1 MHTKPLQHGK
11 VASLSGPLAPR
22 LTRFDVAHAQRPLDP
37 RCRSHDEGGPERSVL
52 LLVGLGTLC
61 ACGPHPRACE
71 RHRQQVVNRHP
82 RDDGTDEVVIDK
94 VKQLSSK
101 SRAGRGKG
109 VVRRSISFCP
119 ADGRV
124 PCSCLVRVLSVC
136 RRHERFVQELFTF
149 ITSSQVKSSFV
160 SRCMQIIC
168 QPTPLCQPTPGTL
181 CVVPFTANG
190 FDTSHE
196 HFTSPSTNPAL
207 QPRRWSH
214 RHPTFY
220 SPWRISCAG
229 IRNPTPML
237 HRPYAHPPWIASLQK
252 ECACAFH
259 GPLRPLAPP
268 LVRLC

>member
-52 LLVGLGTLC
+52 LLVSLGTLS

-136 RRHERFVQELFTF
+136 LTTRAFRSLGSIRIFTF
-149 ITSSQVKSSFV
+149 ITMNQFRV
-160 SRCMQIIC
+160 
-168 QPTPLCQPTPGTL
+168 TL
-181 CVVPFTANG
+181 HAKNLPK
-190 FDTSHE
+190 
-196 HFTSPSTNPAL
+196 
-207 QPRRWSH
+207 R
-214 RHPTFY
+214 
-220 SPWRISCAG
+220 
-229 IRNPTPML
+229 
-237 HRPYAHPPWIASLQK
+237 
-252 ECACAFH
+252 
-259 GPLRPLAPP
+259 
-268 LVRLC
+268 

>member
-1 MHTKPLQHGK
+1 
-11 VASLSGPLAPR
+11 
-22 LTRFDVAHAQRPLDP
+22 
-37 RCRSHDEGGPERSVL
+37 
-52 LLVGLGTLC
+52 
-61 ACGPHPRACE
+61 
-71 RHRQQVVNRHP
+71 VNRHP

-124 PCSCLVRVLSVC
+124 PCSCLVRVLSD
-136 RRHERFVQELFTF
+136 RRHLYKRFFPYLHASK
-149 ITSSQVKSSFV
+149 TSV
-160 SRCMQIIC
+160 SCHVAC
-168 QPTPLCQPTPGTL
+168 KKLPKKAFCANPL
-181 CVVPFTANG
+181 CVVPFTATII
-190 FDTSHE
+190 DLHMHTSQAP
-196 HFTSPSTNPAL
+196 TRP
-207 QPRRWSH
+207 RWS

>member
-124 PCSCLVRVLSVC
+124 PCSWLVRVLSD
-136 RRHERFVQELFTF
+136 RRHLYKRFFPYLHASK
-149 ITSSQVKSSFV
+149 TSV
-160 SRCMQIIC
+160 SCHVAC
-168 QPTPLCQPTPGTL
+168 KKLPKKALCANPLC
-181 CVVPFTANG
+181 
-190 FDTSHE
+190 
-196 HFTSPSTNPAL
+196 
-207 QPRRWSH
+207 
-214 RHPTFY
+214 
-220 SPWRISCAG
+220 
-229 IRNPTPML
+229 M
-237 HRPYAHPPWIASLQK
+237 
-252 ECACAFH
+252 
-259 GPLRPLAPP
+259 
-268 LVRLC
+268 